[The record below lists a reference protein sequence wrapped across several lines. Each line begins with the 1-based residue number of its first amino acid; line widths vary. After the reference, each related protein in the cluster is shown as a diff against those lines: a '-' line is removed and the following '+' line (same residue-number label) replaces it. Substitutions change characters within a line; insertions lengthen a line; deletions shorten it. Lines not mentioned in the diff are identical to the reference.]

1 MSTTKIALLGAIAG
15 LTIFIG
21 LPLGRVRRPAPRLKA
36 GLNGVAIGILLFLVW
51 DILSHAW
58 EPTDA
63 ALAHH
68 DWSVALRGGL
78 VLAVGLAVGL
88 AGLVHYDR
96 LIAARRAARAL
107 RPDPVAVPVGAA
119 AGGPGAPGT
128 SGAPGAPAGAMAAA
142 GVVDAASLSMMI
154 AVGIG
159 LHNFAEGLAIGNSAA
174 SGELSLA
181 VLLVVGFALHNAT
194 EGFGI
199 VAPLAG
205 GRERPSWGRLAL
217 LGLIAGGPTF
227 VGTLVG
233 RSVVND
239 TVAIAFLGLAAGSVL
254 YVVIELLA
262 VARRAGLKELTTWCI
277 LGGLMLGFITDGVL
291 VAAGA

>member
-68 DWSVALRGGL
+68 EWSVALRGGL

-107 RPDPVAVPVGAA
+107 RPDPVAVPVGAP
-119 AGGPGAPGT
+119 AGAPGAPGT

-181 VLLVVGFALHNAT
+181 VLLVIGFALHNAT

>member
-36 GLNGVAIGILLFLVW
+36 GLNGVAIGILLFLLW

-68 DWSVALRGGL
+68 EWSVAVRGGL

-88 AGLVHYDR
+88 AGLVHYDK
-96 LIAARRAARAL
+96 LIAARRAARVL
-107 RPDPVAVPVGAA
+107 RLDPVAVPVGA
-119 AGGPGAPGT
+119 PG
-128 SGAPGAPAGAMAAA
+128 GAPGAPGAAGAQPGAMPAV
-142 GVVDAASLSMMI
+142 GVFDAASLSMMI

-181 VLLVVGFALHNAT
+181 VLLVIGFALHNAT

-277 LGGLMLGFITDGVL
+277 LGGLLLGFITDGVL

>member
-36 GLNGVAIGILLFLVW
+36 GLNGVAIGILLFLLW
-51 DILSHAW
+51 DILTHAW

-68 DWSVALRGGL
+68 EWSVAVRGGL

-88 AGLVHYDR
+88 AGLVHYDK
-96 LIAARRAARAL
+96 LIAARRAARVL
-107 RPDPVAVPVGAA
+107 RLDPVAVPVGA
-119 AGGPGAPGT
+119 PT
-128 SGAPGAPAGAMAAA
+128 GAPGAPGAQPGAMPAA

-181 VLLVVGFALHNAT
+181 VLLVIGFALHNAT

-277 LGGLMLGFITDGVL
+277 LGGLLLGFITDGVL

>member
-68 DWSVALRGGL
+68 EWGVAVRGGL

-88 AGLVHYDR
+88 AGLVHYDK

-119 AGGPGAPGT
+119 AAATGAPGA
-128 SGAPGAPAGAMAAA
+128 SGAPVAPAGAMAAA
-142 GVVDAASLSMMI
+142 GAVDAASLSMMI

-181 VLLVVGFALHNAT
+181 VLLVIGFALHNAT

-277 LGGLMLGFITDGVL
+277 LGGLLLGFFTDGVL